1 MGKHLLYKTIS
12 DHPKPFLH
20 ISKNLAKFP
29 LFIGTAAILRRCSNL
44 CLVIPLGFE
53 RRRRNAIV

>member
-12 DHPKPFLH
+12 DHPKPFLY

-29 LFIGTAAILRRCSNL
+29 LFIGHRRHFTAVPESLPGDSVGI
-44 CLVIPLGFE
+44 
-53 RRRRNAIV
+53 

>member
-1 MGKHLLYKTIS
+1 MGKLLLFKTIS
-12 DHPKPFLH
+12 YHFKPFLY

-44 CLVIPLGFE
+44 RLVIPLGLE
-53 RRRRNAIV
+53 RKRRKPIV